1 MPEERIIKINCT
13 SERYSVY
20 SGPMINNVFFIPRL
34 QKKMLLHF
42 WIFMNSGNTVVPEY
56 GDQFETRAY
65 LSSGTGYS
73 IGGRYS
79 FADLVYDGVYT

>member
-1 MPEERIIKINCT
+1 
-13 SERYSVY
+13 
-20 SGPMINNVFFIPRL
+20 MINNVFFIPRL
-34 QKKMLLHF
+34 QKKILLHF
-42 WIFMNSGNTVVPEY
+42 WFFMNSGNTVVPEY
-56 GDQFETRAY
+56 GDQFETRTY